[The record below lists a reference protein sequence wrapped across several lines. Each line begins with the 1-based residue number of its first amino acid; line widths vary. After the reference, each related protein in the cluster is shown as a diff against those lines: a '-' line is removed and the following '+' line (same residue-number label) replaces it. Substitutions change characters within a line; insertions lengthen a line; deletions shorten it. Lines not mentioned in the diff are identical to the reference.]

1 MPSTSSLP
9 KAVPWEVRH
18 KSVYRTPGGFLSYLV
33 SLRRICVIVDQHRP
47 SKEGLIS
54 LLQSEFNDKRRHN
67 SHILVNFLL
76 RTNIL
81 KEEAGLCGVGCWT
94 RRWLDN
100 DDAGIV
106 IALIHGRVRFVGE
119 MLAELQETPR
129 SKVEL
134 LSLANEKYGFAWKSP
149 GQLDTRRGWLQ
160 AAGFIEIDHAREL
173 AVTEAGRAFLG
184 RLGMAPAPP
193 EPVPA
198 PEPEPEPPDVDEA
211 PFPNTPTRPHDLAA
225 EIEESSTDSR
235 DPNRFERAVR
245 DAFAYLGLRAELLGG
260 SGRTDV
266 LLTARLGRSDTCK
279 VTVDAKTAGS
289 GRLGHVG
296 RTPRKRGSGLL
307 PAGWTRPERCAV
319 VQPGEGSRG
328 DGPFGPPS
336 SRAMPT
342 PRRGTAGTRRLP
354 DPVHNPRRSRPH
366 RDKGTSS
373 RIPANARDRRRRLR
387 GVGQEF

>member
-1 MPSTSSLP
+1 MLDPPVARQRRCRYRDRPHPRTCPIRGRDAGGAPGDTPIQGGIAIVSQR
-9 KAVPWEVRH
+9 EVRIRVE
-18 KSVYRTPGGFLSYLV
+18 KPRAARYSSRMTAS
-33 SLRRICVIVDQHRP
+33 RRVHRDRP
-47 SKEGLIS
+47 C
-54 LLQSEFNDKRRHN
+54 Q
-67 SHILVNFLL
+67 
-76 RTNIL
+76 
-81 KEEAGLCGVGCWT
+81 
-94 RRWLDN
+94 
-100 DDAGIV
+100 
-106 IALIHGRVRFVGE
+106 
-119 MLAELQETPR
+119 
-129 SKVEL
+129 
-134 LSLANEKYGFAWKSP
+134 
-149 GQLDTRRGWLQ
+149 
-160 AAGFIEIDHAREL
+160 L